1 LSTNVPI
8 LTAESF
14 YTFQCGAHSGA
25 ALFKKFDLK
34 CGAYS
39 GAALINRV
47 NTVFYQSLL
56 ILMTNSTI
64 HTLTYQNCMISSAFE
79 LSLNVSELSYNKLAT
94 KTMNN
99 TTAESTVL
107 FNSK

>member
-1 LSTNVPI
+1 LSPNVPI

-25 ALFKKFDLK
+25 RSLKKFDLK

-39 GAALINRV
+39 GAALNRV

-56 ILMTNSTI
+56 ILLTNSTI